1 MRPFN
6 SFFPVPLGPLPRKKL
21 LIWRWVGEGQTG
33 MTFTTDYFNWVAGL
47 PVQPPR
53 TPNGRHETDGM
64 IRLTDH
70 VISDRDMQSL
80 IAPLQHRTVW
90 PVVNT
95 SHEVKEWLTPLAPSG
110 YEVPAESMVP
120 ELCLLPRLRSVIQD
134 HCRAS
139 HLRPLRRAG
148 QNIPPTG
155 PKADADV
162 GQNGLCNMQDEDI
175 PSKSYGLLIPAHTN
189 STASQLGRVSITQV
203 GVKLAHKSLR
213 LVRGVLRVFE
223 PGVCSSELAIPTAPS
238 TPSNPGADQIEQA
251 LDASVS
257 KIALARKQCVKP
269 LPKKSTSS
277 TRCAPERP
285 RAARFT
291 MERLSAQRLILA
303 VCLAAAVVAA
313 LLWHSVERD
322 DCSPWLSRAVDSQ
335 YYLTRVSAGTR
346 KGSLKTLLFPLTA
359 RDRGSR
365 QLLYSYE
372 RELQLIRWSKSA
384 EGPSSIQCS

>member
-1 MRPFN
+1 MA
-6 SFFPVPLGPLPRKKL
+6 
-21 LIWRWVGEGQTG
+21 
-33 MTFTTDYFNWVAGL
+33 FTTDDFNGVAEL

-120 ELCLLPRLRSVIQD
+120 ELCLLPRLRGMIPD
-134 HCRAS
+134 HCHAS

-148 QNIPPTG
+148 QNIPTTG
-155 PKADADV
+155 PKADADI
-162 GQNGLCNMQDEDI
+162 GQKGLCNMQDEGI

-189 STASQLGRVSITQV
+189 STASQLGSVSITQV
-203 GVKLAHKSLR
+203 GVKLAHKSLH

-223 PGVCSSELAIPTAPS
+223 PGVCSNEFAIPTAPS
-238 TPSNPGADQIEQA
+238 TPSNVGADQREQA

-257 KIALARKQCVKP
+257 KTALASKQCVKP
-269 LPKKSTSS
+269 LPKKSASS

-291 MERLSAQRLILA
+291 MERLSLPSVLLA
-303 VCLAAAVVAA
+303 VCLAAAVVAV

-322 DCSPWLSRAVDSQ
+322 DCSPWLSRAIDAQ
-335 YYLTRVSAGTR
+335 YYLHTSRVPADTR
-346 KGSLKTLLFPLTA
+346 KSSLKTLLFPLTA
-359 RDRGSR
+359 RDRESR

-384 EGPSSIQCS
+384 ERPSSIQCS